1 MKIYLQCNLFC
12 KSEFSYFACRDLKPD
27 NMLISDEGH
36 IKLTDFGLSKVKL
49 NRGKKSSVSSKTIEA
64 SMFLVSISVIF
75 LVRAES
81 YRYPNHPIAGQTKE
95 RLLPHPR
102 PSPLLNQ
109 LPWICK

>member
-1 MKIYLQCNLFC
+1 MTISLKCNLFWKC
-12 KSEFSYFACRDLKPD
+12 EFSSFACRDLKPD

-49 NRGKKSSVSSKTIEA
+49 NRGKKSSVLFKTIEA
-64 SMFLVSISVIF
+64 SLFLVSISVIF

-81 YRYPNHPIAGQTKE
+81 YRYPNHSIAGQTKE

-102 PSPLLNQ
+102 SSPLLNQ